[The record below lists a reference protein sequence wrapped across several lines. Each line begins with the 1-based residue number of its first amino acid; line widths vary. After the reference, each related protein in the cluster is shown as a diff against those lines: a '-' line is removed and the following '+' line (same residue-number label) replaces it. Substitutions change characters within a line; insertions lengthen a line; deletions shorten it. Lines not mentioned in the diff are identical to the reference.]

1 LIFGGAESASH
12 STVLGQIL
20 RVSDRFDR
28 RRTFAT
34 LKFAM
39 NLAAP
44 FGFVIWAVLL
54 DRTNGETAVL
64 VAAVVLILVVLTFGR
79 HRPTEEV

>member
-1 LIFGGAESASH
+1 MTDAANRSLPHRTVDLLPEH
-12 STVLGQIL
+12 S
-20 RVSDRFDR
+20 DR